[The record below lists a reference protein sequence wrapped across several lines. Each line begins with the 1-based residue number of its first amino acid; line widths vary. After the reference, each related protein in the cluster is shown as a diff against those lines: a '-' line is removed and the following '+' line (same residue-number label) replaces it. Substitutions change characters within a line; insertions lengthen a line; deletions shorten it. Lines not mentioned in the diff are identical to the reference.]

1 MMAGK
6 GMQIVCVSIFKNGNK
21 TTKKQFTKK
30 WTEMIN
36 QLERRKKKSA
46 HKV

>member
-1 MMAGK
+1 MAGN
-6 GMQIVCVSIFKNGNK
+6 GMQIVCRSIFKNGSK

-36 QLERRKKKSA
+36 QLEKRKLANKQ
-46 HKV
+46 KV